1 MTDLLARARAAATAP
16 DPGLLAALRAETDQ
30 DRLAAAGRLL
40 AGVPADRLAEPG
52 TLRSLRVAVVGTFTA
67 DRVPPLL
74 RAGLL
79 RAGIAPE
86 LLVTG
91 FDQLLVQLTDPDSDL
106 ARFAPDVTLCLLH
119 DDWFLPAERDPADP
133 DGLDAALGA
142 RLDMLR
148 VAVTGFAQRAGGS
161 VVLHT
166 VPLADTEY
174 DCVIAYRAKARLGRA
189 WRHLNI
195 ELLRLGES
203 DLPVY
208 TLDFEAAAAR
218 GAGPVRDE
226 RLYRFAGMAW
236 TAAVESGYA
245 EEATRFCRTAA
256 GLAKKVLVLD
266 LDNTLWGGAVGDDGP
281 AGVELGPLYPGNA
294 YQAAQRAA
302 LALRRQGVLLAIC
315 SKNEESVV
323 DDLLANHPE
332 QVLRAGD
339 FVARAIDW
347 RPKDGNVRALAGRLN
362 LALDSVVF
370 ADDSP
375 FECDLVRRSL
385 PAVTVVPMAGDPAEH
400 AGRLL
405 ADGYFNTLDTTA
417 TDVSRTE
424 TYLAGVRRD
433 EAATAATSIEE
444 YLRGLGTRV
453 AVRPVDEYTLPRV
466 VQLGLR
472 ANQFNMVRDAHSE
485 ATTRRLA
492 GSSDHLV
499 LGFEVADRFGREGVV
514 GGVWIARHTGH
525 WLVENFVM
533 SCRVMARGVEHAV
546 LHHVLGLASA
556 AGAGR
561 VLAAVRPTERNRP
574 AQEVYPGAGFTR
586 AECREGTVTYELALP
601 AGGAAP
607 DWITVEGQETV
618 HA

>member
-1 MTDLLARARAAATAP
+1 MTDLLARARAVATAP

-52 TLRSLRVAVVGTFTA
+52 TLRPLRVAVVGTFTA

-133 DGLDAALGA
+133 DGLDTALGA

-166 VPLADTEY
+166 VPLAGTEY
-174 DCVIAYRAKARLGRA
+174 DSVIAYRAKARLGRA
-189 WRHLNI
+189 WRQLNI

-203 DLPVY
+203 ELPVY
-208 TLDFEAAAAR
+208 TLDVEAAAGR

-226 RLYRFAGMAW
+226 RLYRFARMAW

-245 EEATRFCRTAA
+245 EEATRFCRTVA

-347 RPKDGNVRALAGRLN
+347 RPKDSNVRALAGTLN

-375 FECDLVRRSL
+375 FECDLVRRAL

-424 TYLAGVRRD
+424 TYLAGVQRD

-444 YLRGLGTRV
+444 YLGGLGIRV

-466 VQLGLR
+466 IQLGLR

-492 GSSDHLV
+492 GSPGHLV

-561 VLAAVRPTERNRP
+561 VLAEVRPTERNRP
-574 AQEVYPGAGFTR
+574 AQEVYPAAGFAR